1 MTEVNIFIQLYI
13 SSDMYDTLH
22 VSLIMLLVDTN
33 KLLVNII
40 IFDEKTSYVG
50 RNMLLIACM

>member
-1 MTEVNIFIQLYI
+1 MTEVNIFRQLYI

-50 RNMLLIACM
+50 KNMLLIACM